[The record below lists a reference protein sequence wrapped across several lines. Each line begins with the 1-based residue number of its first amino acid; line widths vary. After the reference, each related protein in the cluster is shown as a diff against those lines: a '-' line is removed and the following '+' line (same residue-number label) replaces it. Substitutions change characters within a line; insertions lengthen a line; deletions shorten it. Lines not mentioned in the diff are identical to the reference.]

1 MYHLQPIINQVI
13 LSSFSECVNSL
24 KIKIRR
30 KRTPYVNILETHLS
44 FKKTRFSFII
54 LLFIFLFT
62 VATFVYREIIIFNI
76 FILFFRWKICIWLSS
91 ARERIVFMSFQKF
104 IKSVFFVIAKS
115 SHSLSTYILVDWAES
130 TDTPKKN

>member
-44 FKKTRFSFII
+44 FSKNIFFIYYLTFYLSFYCCYFC
-54 LLFIFLFT
+54 LSRNYF
-62 VATFVYREIIIFNI
+62 FNI

-104 IKSVFFVIAKS
+104 IKSVFFCNCKIVSFPFNLHS
-115 SHSLSTYILVDWAES
+115 SWLSWVNWHS
-130 TDTPKKN
+130 